1 MDQMRMAEAG
11 TAVYAATA
19 ALARANRALTEST
32 VNHLHE
38 GNLATAFA
46 KEASDDVTGI
56 LRELAPLYHNKRDFL
71 SQRLAEYVFGQGS
84 YPFVHPI
91 TKNVF

>member
-1 MDQMRMAEAG
+1 MRMAEAG
-11 TAVYAATA
+11 TTVFAATA
-19 ALARANRALTEST
+19 ALARANRAVSEST

-46 KEASDDVTGI
+46 KEAGDDVRDT
-56 LRELAPLYHNKRDFL
+56 LAELAPSQYMKGDFL
-71 SQRLAEYVFGQGS
+71 SQRLAEYIFGQGH

>member
-19 ALARANRALTEST
+19 ALARANRALTGST

-46 KEASDDVTGI
+46 KEARGAI
-56 LRELAPLYHNKRDFL
+56 
-71 SQRLAEYVFGQGS
+71 Q
-84 YPFVHPI
+84 
-91 TKNVF
+91 